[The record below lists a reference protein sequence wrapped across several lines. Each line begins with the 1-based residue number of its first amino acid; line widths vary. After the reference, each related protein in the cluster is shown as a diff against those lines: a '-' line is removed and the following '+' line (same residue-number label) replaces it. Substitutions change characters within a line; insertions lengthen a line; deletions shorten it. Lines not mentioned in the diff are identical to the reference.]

1 MLLLG
6 TSYCRNMSTTC
17 CIGAFVRHPQRGL
30 RFGRQTLCG
39 VHVGADTL
47 WQKALNILLA
57 YQLVKALTLRRL
69 FKGAI

>member
-6 TSYCRNMSTTC
+6 TSYYCRNMSTTC
-17 CIGAFVRHPQRGL
+17 CIGAFARLPQRGF

-47 WQKALNILLA
+47 WQIALNILL
-57 YQLVKALTLRRL
+57 LVKALTLRRL